1 MRSLRRLQDR
11 MSAAA
16 WDIRDE
22 LEKAGRRI
30 HAVVVRGDGDVEIYY
45 YDDEENEEDVRRAVA
60 QAKERRVT
68 PPREI
73 VEEPRGEVP

>member
-11 MSAAA
+11 VSAAA

-30 HAVVVRGDGDVEIYY
+30 HAVVVRGEDNVEIYY
-45 YDDEENEEDVRRAVA
+45 YDGEENEEDIRQAVVQVR
-60 QAKERRVT
+60 ERRVM

-73 VEEPRGEVP
+73 AEQSGGEVS